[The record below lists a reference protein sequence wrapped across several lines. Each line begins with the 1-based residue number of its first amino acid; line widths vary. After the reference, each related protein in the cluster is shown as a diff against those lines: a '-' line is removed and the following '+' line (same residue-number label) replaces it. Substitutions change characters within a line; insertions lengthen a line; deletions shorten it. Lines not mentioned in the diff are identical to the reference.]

1 MTNKKMKTPEDIKR
15 LRKMSD
21 RLKELGCPVA
31 NLNKWI
37 DKEAKRTDE
46 FLKTTNPL
54 ERMGIGEK

>member
-1 MTNKKMKTPEDIKR
+1 MKTPEDIKR